1 MLVKT
6 TRFGTLEVDPA
17 DVLVFPAGLVGLE
30 ACREWVL
37 LADAQ
42 NEALAWLQS
51 ATRPELALAV
61 VSPRRFV
68 LDYQLR
74 VYRSELA
81 PLALESLEQA
91 QVLAIVSHGEQG
103 VCLNLRAP
111 LVINLPRR
119 LGRQVIANGDVPLQY
134 PLASHAASI
143 RKSA

>member
-1 MLVKT
+1 MLVRT

-17 DVLVFPAGLVGLE
+17 DVIVFPAGLVGLE

-42 NEALAWLQS
+42 NEALGWLQCT
-51 ATRPELALAV
+51 TRADLAVAV

-68 LDYQLR
+68 PDYQLR
-74 VYRSELA
+74 VFRSELA
-81 PLALESLEQA
+81 PLALESLEHA
-91 QVLAIVSHGEQG
+91 QVLAIVSQSDQG

-111 LVINLPRR
+111 LLINLPRR
-119 LGRQVIANGDVPLQY
+119 LGRQVVANGEVPLQY
-134 PLASHAASI
+134 PLAHHAAPI

>member
-17 DVLVFPAGLVGLE
+17 DVLVFPLGLVGLE

-37 LADAQ
+37 LADVQ

-51 ATRPELALAV
+51 TTRPDLALAV

-68 LDYQLR
+68 EDYQLR
-74 VYRSELA
+74 VFRSELA
-81 PLALESLEQA
+81 PLALESLDQA
-91 QVLAIVSHGEQG
+91 QVLAIVSHDEQG

-119 LGRQVIANGDVPLQY
+119 LGRQVVANGDLPLQY
-134 PLASHAASI
+134 PLAPPAALM